1 MSDPE
6 TNGPGW
12 HAMATVAAVLFGL
25 AAVIGYDVTLMAPA
39 QAVGVGPTAAMRIVA
54 LLLVVLGL
62 AHVAKALR
70 MRAALHGKK
79 TSALG
84 AVLTNRAAL
93 GWVLGGLIGMILI
106 LQLGG
111 GFVVGSTWLFVSTA
125 RAFGQPIRI
134 KSPAIG
140 FVLAAIVFAFFT
152 RALSL
157 SLPAG
162 PLERLFLG

>member
-1 MSDPE
+1 MSDSE

-12 HAMATVAAVLFGL
+12 HAMATVAIVLFGL

-62 AHVAKALR
+62 AHVVAALR
-70 MRAALHGKK
+70 LRAALHGKE
-79 TSALG
+79 TSELG

-93 GWVLGGLIGMILI
+93 GWVLAGLVGMILV

-111 GFVVGSTWLFVSTA
+111 GFVIGSTWLFVATA

-140 FVLAAIVFAFFT
+140 ALLAAVVYAFFT

-162 PLERLFLG
+162 PLERLFFG